1 MEFYTPSPQKRIDI
15 ITAGYNCNLLFAV
28 VFLILQNAIQDIWV
42 GIAQSNVAIL
52 ITEDFV
58 RNCASAKRSSVTSP
72 MDAKHQTVHFN
83 LFLCLDTHKLV

>member
-1 MEFYTPSPQKRIDI
+1 MVVILFSSAFFSFI
-15 ITAGYNCNLLFAV
+15 FAV
-28 VFLILQNAIQDIWV
+28 RGLNVAEPGTKNTCNAKNAIQDIWV

-72 MDAKHQTVHFN
+72 MDA
-83 LFLCLDTHKLV
+83 